1 MSLISIGTSKI
12 IHKYMYKGFFFPNIN
27 TVFHTNSTC
36 LIPNSAFQSFF
47 NVFTQISPLLA
58 TFGWNIFVVK
68 NPLGGSEGKFFPKTS
83 FMRNN
88 PPAYGVPAAKYVQ
101 YTIFL
106 NSPFKIY
113 VHNVLFDSYGIPF
126 NFFFRTF
133 NNLFK

>member
-1 MSLISIGTSKI
+1 MIYFKI
-12 IHKYMYKGFFFPNIN
+12 DIILFFFSNIN
-27 TVFHTNSTC
+27 TAFHTNSTC

-106 NSPFKIY
+106 NSPLKIY
-113 VHNVLFDSYGIPF
+113 EHNVLFDSGLVKSHSFSFSGHSIIYSSKQ
-126 NFFFRTF
+126 RE
-133 NNLFK
+133 